1 YVASCPNCSISM
13 TYHSANGRLMC
24 HYCGYSEPANKKCP
38 TCPDATLRFMGVG
51 TQKIEEELKATFP
64 EASIL
69 RLDAD
74 STTSKDSFSSYLG
87 DFAEG
92 KYDIMLGTQMVAKGL
107 NFPKVTVVGVIGADS
122 AANSTDYR
130 SFERSFS
137 LLTQVLG
144 RAGRGEDKGVAIVQ
158 TTDPESNLIRLAAA
172 QDYDG
177 FYASEIGIRKMLTY
191 PPYCDI
197 AQVTVQSSEKGLAED
212 TAKEVFKVITEKVKT
227 DYSDVKLKI
236 LGPSAAAMPK
246 VNGKYRYRLIIK
258 AKNSA
263 RFRKLLRSA
272 VLIKTERDTSI
283 SVDINPETVI

>member
-1 YVASCPNCSISM
+1 
-13 TYHSANGRLMC
+13 
-24 HYCGYSEPANKKCP
+24 
-38 TCPDATLRFMGVG
+38 
-51 TQKIEEELKATFP
+51 
-64 EASIL
+64 
-69 RLDAD
+69 
-74 STTSKDSFSSYLG
+74 
-87 DFAEG
+87 
-92 KYDIMLGTQMVAKGL
+92 
-107 NFPKVTVVGVIGADS
+107 
-122 AANSTDYR
+122 
-130 SFERSFS
+130 
-137 LLTQVLG
+137 
-144 RAGRGEDKGVAIVQ
+144 
-158 TTDPESNLIRLAAA
+158 
-172 QDYDG
+172 
-177 FYASEIGIRKMLTY
+177 MLTY